1 MAERKIGAGALEA
14 YFRQGLRE
22 IREVTIPFPGQTPI
36 AQETL
41 GMPGSPTPQEVAS
54 EKHLDAKE
62 PDMERD

>member
-1 MAERKIGAGALEA
+1 MAKRKLGAGALEA

-22 IREVTIPFPGQTPI
+22 IRETTIAFPGQTPI

-54 EKHLDAKE
+54 TRDFSPQE
-62 PDMERD
+62 PEMER